1 MTAILTLRRSL
12 SSSLWLAATPLAA
25 LPALALEPKWAIFY
39 IAALFVAVPI
49 ALTVRDAKLWIFL
62 VCLLSPFYITK
73 VIADPAGGSEH
84 FLAIGVALI
93 DVPLVV
99 LVAVALARSSSGGA
113 VKVRFTA
120 AAGAVLLLGCTF
132 LAWAGFS
139 ALQSVQP
146 ELTVAYLVIYLR
158 MLLCLA
164 ALAACANDGT
174 RLRWGLYGL
183 FLALVVQSVLA
194 AVQWG
199 TGDSFGLYKHF
210 EEETSRGRLIRAGG
224 TLNPTVLSEFI
235 GIVAPLVLA
244 TSFIVAR
251 RLVSWALLGVF
262 ALGVAASVLTFSRAG
277 VVSLA
282 LSTFIVLGGALLER
296 AVPRSRKVVVAVGVG
311 SVAVLLSVYFA
322 ASMLAR
328 VDAISTDTVGD
339 ESRLAQMRQAVAM
352 IGEKPLLGTGL
363 GLYRLHMGQH
373 GPVLDFPVHNKYLN
387 VTAEAGIPGGLLY
400 LSLWLATLW
409 IFARRA
415 RRTAGAERMFF
426 VGAVAAIV
434 ATLANMNTDVYG
446 AGGAPEM
453 ALFVLTGLGLGYAS
467 RPPEYPA
474 FSA

>member
-1 MTAILTLRRSL
+1 
-12 SSSLWLAATPLAA
+12 
-25 LPALALEPKWAIFY
+25 
-39 IAALFVAVPI
+39 
-49 ALTVRDAKLWIFL
+49 
-62 VCLLSPFYITK
+62 
-73 VIADPAGGSEH
+73 
-84 FLAIGVALI
+84 
-93 DVPLVV
+93 
-99 LVAVALARSSSGGA
+99 
-113 VKVRFTA
+113 
-120 AAGAVLLLGCTF
+120 
-132 LAWAGFS
+132 
-139 ALQSVQP
+139 
-146 ELTVAYLVIYLR
+146 
-158 MLLCLA
+158 
-164 ALAACANDGT
+164 
-174 RLRWGLYGL
+174 
-183 FLALVVQSVLA
+183 
-194 AVQWG
+194 
-199 TGDSFGLYKHF
+199 LYKHF

-296 AVPRSRKVVVAVGVG
+296 AVPRSRKVIVAVGVG

-409 IFARRA
+409 IFVRRA

-474 FSA
+474 FRA